1 MRQEIDEIDI
11 RSEEVQEILGTPPSW
26 LVRWG
31 NVLAFMVFVML
42 AWLSFLVKYPEV
54 VLGKIRIHYKEPT
67 VHLKSTLP
75 NYIDEV
81 LVRNNQVVDSGQT
94 IIAFRN
100 SGNFLHILTLEDRI
114 AALNNYSEESLMSLE
129 FPPNLSLGELQ
140 SDLQDFLDK
149 RQQVRSGD
157 LRNNLEALD
166 LRTLRSR
173 VSRLEIS
180 LGYLRQNRETLE
192 QQITDT
198 RQELTN
204 AEHLVNVNRASTAEV
219 NKINSRLADL
229 KKEANRT
236 DADIREREAELSNS
250 KLQINALEKGIGK
263 GNNLSNSMLKDSFF
277 KLKARINTW
286 KSHNIIESPIRGQI
300 QIVGA
305 NVASNNFVNSGEE
318 MVAIIPAKSDKVIG
332 RMSLPF
338 NGSGKVKVGQKVI
351 VKLESLPYEENGSL
365 VGTVSWKSRVPSEQ
379 ADRIMIPIEVI
390 FPYGLVTTTGKVIA
404 SEDELLG
411 DARIITEEKRFIE
424 RVFQRFRAY
433 RGE

>member
-1 MRQEIDEIDI
+1 VRQEIDEINI
-11 RSEEVQEILGTPPSW
+11 RSEEVQEILGTPPPW

-31 NVLAFMVFVML
+31 TILAFMVFVLL

-54 VLGKIRIHYKEPT
+54 VEDKIRIYYKEPS
-67 VHLKSTLP
+67 VGLRASLP

-81 LVRNNQVVDSGQT
+81 LVRNNQIVDSGQT
-94 IIAFRN
+94 IIAFKN

-114 AALNNYSEESLMSLE
+114 ASLNDYNEESLMRLE
-129 FPPNLSLGELQ
+129 IPPNLSLGELQ

-149 RQQVRSGD
+149 RQQVLNGD
-157 LRNNLEALD
+157 LRENLEALD

-180 LGYLRQNRETLE
+180 LGYLRQNRQTLDQQLSDTE
-192 QQITDT
+192 QEQVNT
-198 RQELTN
+198 
-204 AEHLVNVNRASTAEV
+204 EHLVKVDRASTAEV
-219 NKINSRLADL
+219 NEIKRRLADL

-236 DADIREREAELSNS
+236 DAEIRERETELSSS
-250 KLQINALEKGIGK
+250 KLQINALEKGLGK
-263 GNNLSNSMLKDSFF
+263 GDKLSNSMLKDSFF
-277 KLKARINTW
+277 KLLARLRTW
-286 KSHNIIESPIRGQI
+286 KSHNIIESPINGQV

-305 NVASNNFVNSGEE
+305 NVSPNNFVNGDEE
-318 MVAIIPAKSDKVIG
+318 LVVIVPAKSDKVVG

-365 VGTVSWKSRVPSEQ
+365 IGTVSWKSRVPSEQ
-379 ADRIMIPIEVI
+379 AKRMMIPIEVV
-390 FPYGLVTTTGKVIA
+390 FPNGLVTTTGKQVA

-411 DARIITEEKRFIE
+411 DARVITEEKRFIE

-433 RGE
+433 RE